1 MDTHENKAASPDETA
16 LGIEFGSTRIKAVLI
31 DHAGNTVAT
40 GSYIWESHLEGE
52 FWSYRLDE
60 AIAGLQSCTAQIIAS
75 AVKHFGCVPQVSV
88 IGISGMMHGYL
99 PFDSDGRQL
108 VPFRTWRCTD
118 TATAAECLS
127 ELFDFN
133 IPYRWT
139 IAHLESAIINS
150 EEHVGSIDF
159 VTTLAGYVHWRL
171 TGRRVVGVGEASG
184 IFPIDENG
192 NYDKKMLR
200 DYNSRLEARGIPWRL
215 DDILPQ
221 ALRAGENAGC
231 LTVEG
236 AMLLDPSGVLK
247 PGIPFCP
254 PEGDAE
260 TGMAATN
267 SVAPYTGNVS
277 AGTSIFAMIVLA
289 EKLRGRFREI
299 DIVATPDGAPVAMVH
314 AACCTNEINAW
325 AQLLCDFTA
334 LCGSEAP
341 TMDTVYKKIFLSAF
355 DAEPDCGGITAC
367 NFICDEPLMGLN
379 GFPALIRP
387 QTASLSMGNFLRAQ
401 LYAAVAPLRIG
412 MDILRAHTD
421 LRIDCLTGHGGFFKT
436 PPVGQCILAAAL
448 NTPVETLDT
457 AGEGGPWGMA
467 LLAAY
472 FAFKAPGETLADYLD
487 NRIFSSVQR
496 GSTPPNP
503 ADAEGFDRYLERYRL
518 LIDAERAISAKPW

>member
-1 MDTHENKAASPDETA
+1 
-16 LGIEFGSTRIKAVLI
+16 
-31 DHAGNTVAT
+31 
-40 GSYIWESHLEGE
+40 
-52 FWSYRLDE
+52 
-60 AIAGLQSCTAQIIAS
+60 
-75 AVKHFGCVPQVSV
+75 
-88 IGISGMMHGYL
+88 
-99 PFDSDGRQL
+99 
-108 VPFRTWRCTD
+108 
-118 TATAAECLS
+118 
-127 ELFDFN
+127 
-133 IPYRWT
+133 
-139 IAHLESAIINS
+139 
-150 EEHVGSIDF
+150 
-159 VTTLAGYVHWRL
+159 
-171 TGRRVVGVGEASG
+171 
-184 IFPIDENG
+184 
-192 NYDKKMLR
+192 MLR

-518 LIDAERAISAKPW
+518 LIDAERAISAKL